1 MASCEENRRL
11 LKLVVDAWEY
21 CGRVKELVA
30 VTDGQ
35 EQMALET
42 ELKDAYWIATRLS
55 AKQNEHVKTCLICS
69 TPPVQ

>member
-30 VTDGQ
+30 VKDGQ
-35 EQMALET
+35 ERMALKPNSKMPIG
-42 ELKDAYWIATRLS
+42 L
-55 AKQNEHVKTCLICS
+55 
-69 TPPVQ
+69 PPA